1 MPYITETLVQ
11 NTGETDAAFLI
22 RVNTFISD
30 QAYYYGVVGGGYPPA
45 PFGSRSFKGFP
56 PDKPSSD
63 IVYWDVTSSQMKRMV
78 TFSYEDTYWYI
89 YIGASPPI
97 PGPPPAPAAGHIVI
111 WGPSATL
118 NDGVLEINTLAP
130 NFINLS
136 AATVAGEAVEY
147 SQFTSALSGYVPSTR
162 NITINGVTQDLSADR
177 TWTVAGGVTSV
188 GMSMPSEFS
197 VSGSPVTGS
206 GVLSASW
213 LPVTGGYV
221 LAGPA
226 PGSPSATPSFRLLS
240 ALDIPDISA
249 TYLTLSSASSTYVA
263 KSGSTMTG
271 SLILNAD
278 PSSALGAATKQY
290 VDNISAGINFHSP
303 VNVATTANLSA
314 TYLNGSGGAGA
325 TLTATSNGALVIDSQ
340 SMSATQRVLVWQQS
354 SGIENG
360 IYDVTDAGSP
370 TTPFILT
377 RSADADNVPPGE
389 IIYGDFVLTLSG
401 TLYGGFGFIC
411 NTPGTIT
418 IGTTSISYIQY
429 NVAQAV
435 SAGYG
440 LQELAAN
447 VLSVD
452 SSVIATVSS
461 LGSYLTSATAA
472 ATYYPLTNPSG
483 YISGIT
489 SGDVTTALGFTPYS
503 NANPS
508 GFITSSALTGYL
520 TSATAALTYFPIP
533 VGSTA
538 QYLRGDGSLATF
550 PTIPSVTPSAL
561 TKVDDTNVTLTLG
574 GTPASSLLQA
584 VSLTLGWTG
593 TLADSRIASAATWNA
608 KQAALSGTGI
618 VKSVAGTIS
627 YLTDNSSN
635 WDTAYTN
642 RITSLTTTGSGAATL
657 TSNVLNIPTPAAATF
672 TSLTT
677 TGSSGAS
684 TLSSGVLNVPTY
696 TLSGLGGQPLNTN
709 LTSLAAL
716 SYASASFVKMTASGT
731 FALDTTT
738 YGTGTVTSVAALT
751 LGTSGTD
758 LASTVATGTTTP
770 VITLNVPT
778 ASASNRGALSST
790 DWSTFNNKSR
800 LQFNNSTATQA
811 ITAATVTYLTGSN
824 ITTANIKAG
833 TVVTWNVSVTK
844 TAAGAAAPLF
854 SVRFGTTSTT
864 ADAIILNFTGN
875 AQTAIADT
883 GDVTIQCTFRTVG
896 SGTSAVLVGHYKLV
910 HVLPTT
916 GLSTGNGGVF
926 TTSAG
931 FDSTTASSF
940 LGLTLNTGASA
951 AWTVNQ
957 VNVKIENIV

>member
-1 MPYITETLVQ
+1 MPYVTETLVQ

-188 GMSMPSEFS
+188 GMSMPGEFS

-206 GVLSASW
+206 GTLAASW
-213 LPVTGGYV
+213 LPVTGGHV
-221 LAGPA
+221 LAGPTL
-226 PGSPSATPSFRLLS
+226 GSLSAVPTFRLLN

-271 SLILNAD
+271 SLVLNAD
-278 PSSALGAATKQY
+278 PSVALGAATKQY

-360 IYDVTDAGSP
+360 IYNVTDAGSP

-411 NTPGTIT
+411 NSPGTIT

-440 LQELAAN
+440 LQELTAN

-503 NANPS
+503 NTNPS
-508 GFITSSALTGYL
+508 GFITSAALSGYL

-533 VGSTA
+533 TGTVS
-538 QYLRGDGSLATF
+538 QYIRGDGSLDTF
-550 PTIPSVTPSAL
+550 PTIPTVTPSAL
-561 TKVDDTNVTLTLG
+561 TEVDDTNVTITLG
-574 GTPASSLLQA
+574 GTPSTALLQP
-584 VSLTLGWTG
+584 VSITAGWTG
-593 TLADSRIASAATWNA
+593 TLDDSRITSATTW
-608 KQAALSGTGI
+608 
-618 VKSVAGTIS
+618 
-627 YLTDNSSN
+627 
-635 WDTAYTN
+635 
-642 RITSLTTTGSGAATL
+642 
-657 TSNVLNIPTPAAATF
+657 
-672 TSLTT
+672 
-677 TGSSGAS
+677 
-684 TLSSGVLNVPTY
+684 
-696 TLSGLGGQPLNTN
+696 
-709 LTSLAAL
+709 
-716 SYASASFVKMTASGT
+716 
-731 FALDTTT
+731 
-738 YGTGTVTSVAALT
+738 
-751 LGTSGTD
+751 
-758 LASTVATGTTTP
+758 
-770 VITLNVPT
+770 
-778 ASASNRGALSST
+778 
-790 DWSTFNNKSR
+790 NNKSR
-800 LQFNNSTATQA
+800 LQYNNSTATQA
-811 ITAATVTYLTGSN
+811 ITASTVTYLTGSN

-833 TVVTWNVSVTK
+833 TVVTWTVSVTK
-844 TAAGAAAPLF
+844 TAAGTAAPLF

-883 GDVTIQCTFRTVG
+883 GKVTIECVFRTVG
-896 SGTSAVLVGHYKLV
+896 SGTSAVLVGHYNLV

-916 GLSTGNGGVF
+916 GLSTGQGGVF
-926 TTSAG
+926 ATSAG
-931 FDSTTASSF
+931 FNSTTASAF
-940 LGLTLNTGASA
+940 LGLTLTTGAST